1 MKPLTI
7 FSVSSKTGTRR
18 HRSHDFYLEPDQV
31 WRSEPGESRG
41 AEATRA
47 DLAEMLRRPYTH
59 GRLYT
64 EEELWANFAYLMERL
79 IPVAESADVRLAL
92 HPNDPLPRF

>member
-1 MKPLTI
+1 
-7 FSVSSKTGTRR
+7 
-18 HRSHDFYLEPDQV
+18 
-31 WRSEPGESRG
+31 
-41 AEATRA
+41 
-47 DLAEMLRRPYTH
+47 LAEMLRRPYTH